1 MNNNNELIEI
11 INPILNRYYVGLTL
25 SIDSKIKNQTAEK
38 LREVKEDL
46 RRLAEYLN
54 EEADIMEE
62 LE

>member
-11 INPILNRYYVGLTL
+11 INPILNRYFVGLTL
-25 SIDSKIKNQTAEK
+25 SIDSSIKNQTAEK

-54 EEADIMEE
+54 EEADEMEE
-62 LE
+62 E